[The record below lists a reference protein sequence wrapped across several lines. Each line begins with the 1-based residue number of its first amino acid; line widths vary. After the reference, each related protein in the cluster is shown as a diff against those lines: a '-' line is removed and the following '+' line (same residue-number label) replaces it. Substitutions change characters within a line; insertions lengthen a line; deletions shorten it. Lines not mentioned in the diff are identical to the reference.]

1 MDIKYLKK
9 QKRPQTNINN
19 TNKIYRKIW
28 DVYQILP

>member
-9 QKRPQTNINN
+9 QKTNINN